1 MGVSA
6 GRRPS
11 ESLLLGRDGL
21 ERVRPAFKASPLVR
35 TFSSDQGQEALG
47 RMYEG
52 NERATKRGCEREGIL
67 TCSAFGDTLEVVTLS
82 LYMCTVVYI

>member
-1 MGVSA
+1 M
-6 GRRPS
+6 
-11 ESLLLGRDGL
+11 
-21 ERVRPAFKASPLVR
+21 
-35 TFSSDQGQEALG
+35 G